1 MSTLKSFAAAD
12 KELYINSEAFVQMGG
27 EYIFSRFALSNAEAL
42 GMELAGVY
50 GTDGKPYAVYV
61 YALSRSRHIGSCESL
76 GCRNIQPG
84 VLVSQLPGSCT
95 GGKERAR
102 KSGSI

>member
-1 MSTLKSFAAAD
+1 MEPSRIYYDDWGARAYLYSGTEASVVSPMKSFSAAD
-12 KELYINSEAFVQMGG
+12 KELYINSEAFAQMGG

-61 YALSRSRHIGSCESL
+61 YALD
-76 GCRNIQPG
+76 
-84 VLVSQLPGSCT
+84 V
-95 GGKERAR
+95 
-102 KSGSI
+102 

>member
-1 MSTLKSFAAAD
+1 
-12 KELYINSEAFVQMGG
+12 MGG

-61 YALSRSRHIGSCESL
+61 YALD
-76 GCRNIQPG
+76 
-84 VLVSQLPGSCT
+84 V
-95 GGKERAR
+95 
-102 KSGSI
+102 